1 MNKINSTIVGRQS
14 SMDDIR
20 GYFNRVY
27 NQMKE
32 DPEGRYPANFED
44 FWRLFFDRRENAIL
58 FLRDRCKQDKDYLA
72 LHETG
77 TDAEK
82 DYLVTFLVLGM
93 FVKELRHDLIP
104 LFNDVFLQEN
114 EKSLKQLR
122 DITKRHKE
130 LIRKYDKLKSKS
142 QKRHEQDIAT
152 IEELEEA
159 IKSLEDTITKRDDTI
174 AVLLAK
180 FETGKACPASNGHP
194 HIVSIG
200 RLKSFFIR

>member
-1 MNKINSTIVGRQS
+1 M
-14 SMDDIR
+14 
-20 GYFNRVY
+20 
-27 NQMKE
+27 
-32 DPEGRYPANFED
+32 
-44 FWRLFFDRRENAIL
+44 
-58 FLRDRCKQDKDYLA
+58 
-72 LHETG
+72 
-77 TDAEK
+77 
-82 DYLVTFLVLGM
+82 
-93 FVKELRHDLIP
+93 
-104 LFNDVFLQEN
+104 EN

-122 DITKRHKE
+122 DITMRHKE

-152 IEELEEA
+152 IEELEET

-180 FETGKACPASNGHP
+180 LETDKACPASSTHP

>member
-32 DPEGRYPANFED
+32 DPEGHYPANFED
-44 FWRLFFDRRENAIL
+44 FWRLFFDRRENAIV

-77 TDAEK
+77 TEAEK

-122 DITKRHKE
+122 DITKRHK
-130 LIRKYDKLKSKS
+130 
-142 QKRHEQDIAT
+142 
-152 IEELEEA
+152 A